1 MVSTMAVGHSSSV
14 SSPGSGCQ
22 LLEDVI
28 TKTIERNVTVS
39 QYKEFLQPYLDD
51 KPSEQAAEQ
60 LKQCFLS
67 QSDETL
73 ANVQQLMVIFP
84 SSFIP
89 LKSLTWKE

>member
-1 MVSTMAVGHSSSV
+1 MKLVLLFLLAAL
-14 SSPGSGCQ
+14 PFCCYAGSGCQ

-28 TKTIERNVTVS
+28 TKTIERNVTVA

-51 KPSEQAAEQ
+51 KPSEHAAEE

-73 ANVQQLMVIFP
+73 ANVQQLMNIIYNSIFCK
-84 SSFIP
+84 
-89 LKSLTWKE
+89 LYK